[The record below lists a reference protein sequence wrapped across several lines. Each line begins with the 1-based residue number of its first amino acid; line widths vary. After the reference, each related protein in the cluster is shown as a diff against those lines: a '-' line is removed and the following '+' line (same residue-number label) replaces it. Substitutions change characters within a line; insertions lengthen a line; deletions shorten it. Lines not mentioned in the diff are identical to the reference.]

1 MPEASHPDHLIRAG
15 RLQADDARLFTPRPT
30 APPTRRR
37 PTNPA
42 GW

>member
-15 RLQADDARLFTPRPT
+15 RLQADDARLF
-30 APPTRRR
+30 R